1 MSAPTWKWTLAVAA
15 GALAYGLSPDSARA
29 DHRYG
34 QSYVS
39 RSYSSGYGGSCYS
52 QRRYYQPRRSHSS
65 YRSGYR
71 GRGFSFSFSYN
82 RHRSSRHG
90 FSYNRHRSSRHGFS
104 YSHHRSSHRGFS
116 RSHRGFGRR
125 SRGFFGRH

>member
-34 QSYVS
+34 RSYGSRSYVS
-39 RSYSSGYGGSCYS
+39 TSYSSGYGGSCYS
-52 QRRYYQPRRSHSS
+52 QPRYYQPRRSHHG
-65 YRSGYR
+65 YRSGYG

-90 FSYNRHRSSRHGFS
+90 FSR
-104 YSHHRSSHRGFS
+104 SHRFS
-116 RSHRGFGRR
+116 RSHHGFGRR
-125 SRGFFGRH
+125 LSGFFGRH